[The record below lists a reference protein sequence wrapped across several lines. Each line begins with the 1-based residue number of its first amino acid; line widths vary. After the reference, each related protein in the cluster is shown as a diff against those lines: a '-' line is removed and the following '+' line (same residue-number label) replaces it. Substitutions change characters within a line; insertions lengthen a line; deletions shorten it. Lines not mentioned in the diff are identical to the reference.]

1 MDFESTINLFGA
13 VIVTLGGSS
22 AIVFGLSSWIGKI
35 WATKLMEKDKSK
47 YIKEIETLKNE
58 LQTKMTKMEH
68 FHKISEQTYQ
78 SLFNAKIATYND
90 LLYEKTEYY
99 KIINEDE
106 TFEMMDYPPEVYY
119 NFFVKIRKIIDENRL
134 YISNELSDK
143 YDKLYYKIAPYIRKL
158 ELDEYHAEANN
169 VPSHDFQENTYHDMV
184 SNTSDELSEVLK
196 QIDVD
201 VKQIKSKIE
210 FI

>member
-13 VIVTLGGSS
+13 VVVTLGGSS
-22 AIVFGLSSWIGKI
+22 AVVFGLSAWIGKI
-35 WATKLMEKDKSK
+35 WANKLMEEDKTR
-47 YIKEIETLKNE
+47 YTKEIETLKNE

-78 SLFNAKIATYND
+78 TLFNAKIATYND

-99 KIINEDE
+99 KILNEDE

-119 NFFVKIRKIIDENRL
+119 DFFTKIRKIIDENRL

-143 YDKLYYKIAPYIRKL
+143 YDKLYFKIAPYIRKL
-158 ELDEYHAEANN
+158 GLDEYHAESNN
-169 VPSHDFQENTYHDMV
+169 VPAHDFQKSTYHDMV
-184 SNTSDELSEVLK
+184 SKTSKESSAVLD
-196 QIDVD
+196 QIDID

>member
-1 MDFESTINLFGA
+1 MDFESTVNLFGA

-47 YIKEIETLKNE
+47 YTKEIETLKNE

-106 TFEMMDYPPEVYY
+106 AFEMMDYPPEVYY
-119 NFFVKIRKIIDENRL
+119 DFFVKIRKIIDENRL

-143 YDKLYYKIAPYIRKL
+143 YDVLYYKIAPYIRKL
-158 ELDEYHAEANN
+158 GLDEYHAEANN
-169 VPSHDFQENTYHDMV
+169 VPPHDFQESTYHDMV
-184 SNTSDELSEVLK
+184 SNTSKESSEVLD
-196 QIDVD
+196 QIDID

>member
-1 MDFESTINLFGA
+1 MNFESTINLFGA

-47 YIKEIETLKNE
+47 YTKEIETLKNE
-58 LQTKMTKMEH
+58 LQTKMTKIEH

-78 SLFNAKIATYND
+78 SLFNAKIATYNN

-106 TFEMMDYPPEVYY
+106 AFEMMDYPPKVYY
-119 NFFVKIRKIIDENRL
+119 KFFIKIRKIIDENRL
-134 YISNELSDK
+134 YISNELSEK

-158 ELDEYHAEANN
+158 GLDEYYAEANN
-169 VPSHDFQENTYHDMV
+169 VPSHDFQESTYYDML

-196 QIDVD
+196 QIDID

-210 FI
+210 CI

>member
-22 AIVFGLSSWIGKI
+22 AIVFGLSAWIGKI
-35 WATKLMEKDKSK
+35 WANKLMEKDKTK
-47 YIKEIETLKNE
+47 YTKEIETLKDE

-78 SLFNAKIATYND
+78 TLFNAKIATYND

-99 KIINEDE
+99 KILNEDE
-106 TFEMMDYPPEVYY
+106 VFEMMDYPPEVYY
-119 NFFVKIRKIIDENRL
+119 DFFIKIRKIIDKNRL

-143 YDKLYYKIAPYIRKL
+143 YDKLYFKIAPYIRKL
-158 ELDEYHAEANN
+158 GLDEYHAEANN
-169 VPSHDFQENTYHDMV
+169 MPIHDFQESTYHDMV
-184 SNTSDELSEVLK
+184 SQTSKESSDMLD
-196 QIDVD
+196 QIDID